1 MEIEKHHT
9 DQTILAQARASF
21 APLTCEPL
29 WSRDHDR
36 LGFLVQD
43 HQSRRGVRFSP
54 IKVEVLEQN
63 LGEVLSGLG
72 TEIIRK
78 GFNLLE

>member
-1 MEIEKHHT
+1 LQLREK
-9 DQTILAQARASF
+9 
-21 APLTCEPL
+21 E
-29 WSRDHDR
+29 
-36 LGFLVQD
+36 
-43 HQSRRGVRFSP
+43 SRRGVRFSP

-63 LGEVLSGLG
+63 LGEVLSGLR